1 MAQGARPGALAWDNT
16 GALVGLTFT
25 ESGIAVAALI
35 SSKLV
40 SCQGDEEVTVAS
52 SVMYLYVLALT
63 LSILAT
69 VLLSYQPT
77 TPAPKRLRSS
87 DDAEGPGQQ
96 VGQPNSVTLAIGRAV
111 G

>member
-1 MAQGARPGALAWDNT
+1 M
-16 GALVGLTFT
+16 TFT